1 MFLPM
6 PPLRKG
12 LSNRAE
18 SRNMRVLGIDPGS
31 RITGLGVVE
40 QVNGKLVG
48 VASQTLRLGG
58 GELSGRLANIYT
70 TVCELIEQVQPDVVA
85 IEQVFMATNA
95 KAALTLGHAR
105 GSAMCAA
112 VNSGMDVYEYSAKQ
126 IKQAVVGTGGAQKEQ
141 VQHMVRILLNLSSS
155 PQSDAA
161 DALACAICHVH
172 TADMSRKLGLQAR
185 KA

>member
-1 MFLPM
+1 
-6 PPLRKG
+6 
-12 LSNRAE
+12 
-18 SRNMRVLGIDPGS
+18 MRVLGIDPGS

-40 QVNGKLVG
+40 QVDGKLVG

-58 GELSGRLANIYT
+58 GELSGRLGQIYT
-70 TVCELIEQVQPDVVA
+70 AVNELIEQTQPDVVA

-112 VNSGMDVYEYSAKQ
+112 VLSGMEVYEYSAKQ
-126 IKQAVVGTGGAQKEQ
+126 IKQAVVGTGGAKKDQ
-141 VQHMVRILLNLSSS
+141 VQHMVRILLNLNKN
-155 PQSDAA
+155 PQADAA

-172 TADMSRKLGLQAR
+172 SADLANKLGLAAR
-185 KA
+185 TA

>member
-1 MFLPM
+1 
-6 PPLRKG
+6 
-12 LSNRAE
+12 
-18 SRNMRVLGIDPGS
+18 MRVLGIDPGS

-40 QVNGKLVG
+40 HNDGKLVG

-58 GELSGRLANIYT
+58 GELSGRLAHIYT

-85 IEQVFMATNA
+85 IEQVFMASNA

-112 VNSGMDVYEYSAKQ
+112 VNSGMQVHEYSAKQ
-126 IKQAVVGTGGAQKEQ
+126 IKQAVVGTGGAGKEQ
-141 VQHMVRILLNLSSS
+141 VQHMVRVLLNLSSP

-161 DALACAICHVH
+161 DALACAICHLH
-172 TADMSRKLGLQAR
+172 TADMAR
-185 KA
+185 KFGIEARTA

>member
-1 MFLPM
+1 
-6 PPLRKG
+6 
-12 LSNRAE
+12 
-18 SRNMRVLGIDPGS
+18 MRVLGIDPGS

-40 QVNGKLVG
+40 QVDGKLVG

-58 GELSGRLANIYT
+58 GELSGRLAQIHT
-70 TVCELIEQVQPDVVA
+70 AVSELIEQTQPDVVA

-112 VNSGMDVYEYSAKQ
+112 VLSGMEVYEYSAKQ
-126 IKQAVVGTGGAQKEQ
+126 IKQAVVGTGGAKKDQ
-141 VQHMVRILLNLSSS
+141 VQHMVRILLNLNKN
-155 PQSDAA
+155 PQADAA

-172 TADMSRKLGLQAR
+172 SADLANKLGLAAR
-185 KA
+185 TA

>member
-1 MFLPM
+1 
-6 PPLRKG
+6 
-12 LSNRAE
+12 
-18 SRNMRVLGIDPGS
+18 MRVLGIDPGS

-40 QVNGKLVG
+40 QVNGKLTG
-48 VASQTLRLGG
+48 VASGA
-58 GELSGRLANIYT
+58 LSGRLAHIYSA
-70 TVCELIEQVQPDVVA
+70 VSELIEQTQPDVVA

-112 VNSGMDVYEYSAKQ
+112 VNSGMEVYEYSAKQ
-126 IKQAVVGTGGAQKEQ
+126 IKQAVVGTGGAQKDQ
-141 VQHMVRILLNLSSS
+141 VQHMVRVLLNLSKK

-172 TADMSRKLGLQAR
+172 SADLANKLGLAAR
-185 KA
+185 TA